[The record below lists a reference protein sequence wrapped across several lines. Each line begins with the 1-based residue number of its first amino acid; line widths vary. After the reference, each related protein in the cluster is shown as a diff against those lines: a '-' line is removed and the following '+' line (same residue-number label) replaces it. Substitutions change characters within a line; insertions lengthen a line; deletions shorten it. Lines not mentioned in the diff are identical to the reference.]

1 MKIMKIINKTII
13 TKIMMQ
19 VTLSMIKE
27 IIVFLE
33 FNLFANEASFFFCF
47 LIIILYK
54 YSFKKIIMMRMKGEY

>member
-1 MKIMKIINKTII
+1 MKIINKTII

-33 FNLFANEASFFFCF
+33 FNPIKIVF
-47 LIIILYK
+47 I
-54 YSFKKIIMMRMKGEY
+54 FKLVP